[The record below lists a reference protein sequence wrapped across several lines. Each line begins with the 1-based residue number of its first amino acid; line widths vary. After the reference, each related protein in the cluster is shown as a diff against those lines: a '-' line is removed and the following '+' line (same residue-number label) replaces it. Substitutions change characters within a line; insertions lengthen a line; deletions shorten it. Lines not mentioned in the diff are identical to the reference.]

1 MAYGSFQRAVRYRS
15 MEEYKVFENT
25 KGIIRNLG
33 HVMAGLSR
41 KETYTYIA
49 PNVAKEKAV

>member
-41 KETYTYIA
+41 KEAYSYIA